1 MPKTMEKGKKVAAA
15 NNSGQGALLVEA
27 IKGAISTG
35 LAPLVTELK
44 AASDRMTQLA
54 DGVDELKGLHLIQ
67 AAAARKEDDD
77 DEEMA
82 AKAEEDDDEEMSAK
96 AEEDD
101 EDAAADDDGEDDGE
115 DDGDDPS
122 DRKKNKGDNDDDEGE
137 DDDLDAMEDLEK
149 EAAEEEPGQVNKGA
163 KNEGDKTT
171 VTNPPTQGAKVS
183 GNIAEGRL
191 KSSAMKAKGGRPF
204 PNLKSNSSINAAA
217 VMVENLQAQVQK
229 LRKSNKRLNNQ
240 MLAQSSEFNK
250 QVKKLRNR
258 YSALEAQAEKW
269 ADQVDRRSA
278 AAVSPDL
285 RNMLAKV
292 NVDPHEI
299 LAGNAEPLSIQAA
312 DQMFKILAESGI
324 QIDPVMR
331 ATYKNRMNE
340 LGLMESGDMP
350 YSRKN

>member
-1 MPKTMEKGKKVAAA
+1 MAKAIEKRDKVTAAG
-15 NNSGQGALLVEA
+15 SGQGALLVEA

-44 AASDRMTQLA
+44 AASDRMTQLS
-54 DGVDELKGLHLIQ
+54 DNMDELKGLHLIQ
-67 AAAARKEDDD
+67 AAAARKEEDDDEEDMAAKSEEDDD

-82 AKAEEDDDEEMSAK
+82 AKAEE
-96 AEEDD
+96 EDD
-101 EDAAADDDGEDDGE
+101 EDAAADDD
-115 DDGDDPS
+115 PS
-122 DRKKNKGDNDDDEGE
+122 DRKKKGDQDDDEDDDEGD

-149 EAAEEEPGQVNKGA
+149 QAATEEPGEINKGA

-171 VTNPPTQGAKVS
+171 VTNPPTQGTKFS

-191 KSSAMKAKGGRPF
+191 KSSAMKAKGKPF

-250 QVKKLRNR
+250 EVKKLRNR

-278 AAVSPDL
+278 AVVSPDL

-299 LAGNAEPLSIQAA
+299 LAGSAEPLSIQAA
-312 DQMFKILAESGI
+312 DQMFKILAEGGV